1 MTDIQ
6 AWLDHGKTLADQAT
20 EGPWAAWTD
29 QDGTEH
35 MQGRLMVGNAAAV
48 IPEGESWVEG
58 VDINPVA
65 HVNTGEDRAFIADA
79 RTRLPQA
86 LAALQA
92 VHDLH
97 KPVEVEPSATICT
110 ACSNRLP
117 NGRFMPIVEYPCP
130 PIEAIQAVIGDTE

>member
-6 AWLDHGKTLADQAT
+6 AWLDQGRTLANRPT

-48 IPEGESWVEG
+48 IPDGESWVEG

-65 HVNTGEDRAFIADA
+65 HVNTPEDRAFIADA

-86 LAALQA
+86 LAA
-92 VHDLH
+92 
-97 KPVEVEPSATICT
+97 
-110 ACSNRLP
+110 
-117 NGRFMPIVEYPCP
+117 
-130 PIEAIQAVIGDTE
+130 IQAVLEVHTPAEAADRLRTALLKGQDK